1 MPVCGPIDARVTV
14 KLVARRR
21 RLTDLSA
28 RFAVRADL
36 QCANKPQTGWRRRRR
51 VGSERNIEEG
61 EKTDTSE
68 IHINV
73 QSSGN
78 DGLTGVSF
86 CK

>member
-1 MPVCGPIDARVTV
+1 MPESSL
-14 KLVARRR
+14 KLVARRC

-28 RFAVRADL
+28 QFAVRADL
-36 QCANKPQTGWRRRRR
+36 QCANKPQTGWRRRR

-68 IHINV
+68 IHLNV
-73 QSSGN
+73 QSRGN
-78 DGLTGVSF
+78 DGLNGVLF